1 VRIDALAEHVSRS
14 PAQLRG
20 SRVVCI
26 DGRAG
31 AGKTTLAAELADVL
45 GPVGPVTTVHMD
57 DLYEGWSGLPTVVD
71 QLIDQV
77 LDPWIAG
84 EPGRLAAWDWHRS
97 SRRGPVAVELTPVVL
112 LEGVGSW
119 SRRIGDAVS
128 TLVWVEC
135 DEPTRRSR
143 AVLRDP
149 GVLDLRWDTWAADE
163 RLVHE
168 REQTHNRADVVV
180 DTGRSRTGRQ
190 REVPA
195 P

>member
-1 VRIDALAEHVSRS
+1 VRLDALVEHVSSS
-14 PAQLRG
+14 PPRLHG

-31 AGKTTLAAELADVL
+31 AGKTSLAAELAASL
-45 GPVGPVTTVHMD
+45 EPVGPVTTLHMD
-57 DLYEGWSGLPTVVD
+57 DLYEGWSGLPTVADHVMH
-71 QLIDQV
+71 QLV
-77 LDPWIAG
+77 GPWTAG

-97 SRRGPVAVELTPVVL
+97 ARSVPVPVALTPFVL

-119 SRRIGDAVS
+119 SRGIEHVVS

-135 DEPTRRSR
+135 DEPTRRRR
-143 AVLRDP
+143 AMLRDGGLLEP
-149 GVLDLRWDTWAADE
+149 RWDSWAADE
-163 RLVHE
+163 LLVHE
-168 REQTHNRADVVV
+168 REQTRVRADLVV
-180 DTGRSRTGRQ
+180 DTGRSRAGTQ

>member
-1 VRIDALAEHVSRS
+1 MQVDALADHVSRS
-14 PAQLRG
+14 PARLRC
-20 SRVVCI
+20 SRVVCV

-45 GPVGPVTTVHMD
+45 APVGPVTTVHMD
-57 DLYEGWSGLPTVVD
+57 DLYEGWSGLPTVADQVID
-71 QLIDQV
+71 QL

-97 SRRGPVAVELTPVVL
+97 SRHDPVPLELTPVVL

-135 DEPTRRSR
+135 DEPTRRRR
-143 AVLRDP
+143 AVLRDA

-168 REQTHNRADVVV
+168 REQTRTRADVVV
-180 DTGRSRTGRQ
+180 DTGRSHAELQ